1 MLLPALLGFA
11 LIGMILII
19 TVCLVARNKRTIVSS
34 VRKRNRNV
42 STHAQA
48 TNTKTHTHKDT
59 HTQRGTHKHIYTGA
73 LRENAFNYR
82 VATPCIT
89 LRHIRPTRRSTSMG
103 APCAL
108 LFYL

>member
-48 TNTKTHTHKDT
+48 TNTNTHTHKGV
-59 HTQRGTHKHIYTGA
+59 HTNTFTQGHSEKMH
-73 LRENAFNYR
+73 L
-82 VATPCIT
+82 IT
-89 LRHIRPTRRSTSMG
+89 VWR
-103 APCAL
+103 L
-108 LFYL
+108 LA